1 MSMAREIDQLKRRA
15 NKVALQTNIPEIRI
29 FVLREGDPDPED
41 FDGWSIVIRIESQRD
56 YYPEAA
62 PSTAE

>member
-1 MSMAREIDQLKRRA
+1 MSMSREIDQLKRRA
-15 NKVALQTNIPEIRI
+15 NKVALQTNIPELRI
-29 FVLREGDPDPED
+29 IVLKEGDPDPED
-41 FDGWSIVIRIESQRD
+41 FDGWSILIRIEGPRD